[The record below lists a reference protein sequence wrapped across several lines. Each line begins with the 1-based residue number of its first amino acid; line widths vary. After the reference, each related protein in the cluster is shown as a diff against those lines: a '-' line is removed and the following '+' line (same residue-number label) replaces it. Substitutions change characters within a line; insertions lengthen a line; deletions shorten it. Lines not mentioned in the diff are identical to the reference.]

1 MSEKDAAWFNGP
13 GCALIS
19 SVYLTACLFAQLKKL
34 REDFPYLR
42 LSAADDTRLAALLL
56 RVQRGFLAD
65 HGVYYVIQP
74 SIGESM
80 RVHDEERLLTYR
92 EFCERLQDPSW
103 RVWTDRLIQFHL
115 DTAHQTK
122 RERTQNLL
130 TALAQLSAFLDGC
143 VGGGHSIEARRQAED
158 TDLI

>member
-1 MSEKDAAWFNGP
+1 
-13 GCALIS
+13 
-19 SVYLTACLFAQLKKL
+19 
-34 REDFPYLR
+34 
-42 LSAADDTRLAALLL
+42 
-56 RVQRGFLAD
+56 
-65 HGVYYVIQP
+65 
-74 SIGESM
+74 M